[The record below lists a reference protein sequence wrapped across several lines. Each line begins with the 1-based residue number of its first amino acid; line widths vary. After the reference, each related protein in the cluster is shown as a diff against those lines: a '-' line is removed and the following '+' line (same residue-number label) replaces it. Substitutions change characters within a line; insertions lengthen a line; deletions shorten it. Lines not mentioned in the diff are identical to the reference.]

1 MCGIYAYC
9 SKDSRHDGHPELIKH
24 RGPDETKNIT
34 IETREGDN
42 IWLTF
47 HRLFINGTSTEAS
60 QPFNYNDKVY
70 LLVNGEIYNHVELE
84 QDVAETTR
92 AFKTT
97 GSKSDCAVVLDLYLK
112 YNSIEKTINM
122 LDGEFAFCLIDLRCR
137 KMFLG
142 RDHVGV
148 RSLYYRKSPGVF
160 AVCSELK
167 GLMSDCTVVGAS
179 HPVDQ
184 FPNRH
189 YGIYDMDTEV
199 LSFHPYETI
208 FTGSPEPVMPIDE
221 VNFKAKT
228 KTIGE
233 LLDNAVKKRLMCD
246 RKTKDGTPAIGAFL
260 SGGFDSSIVAA
271 LAQEHLTDGPIHT
284 FSIGFAD
291 APDLL
296 AARSVAEHI
305 GSIHHEYVVTEDY
318 MLGLLPQVIYSIE
331 SYDITSVRASTFMY
345 ALSKLIH
352 ENHPEIV
359 VLLSGEGP
367 DEASGS
373 YMYFYNAPNH
383 QEFFD
388 ETMRLLDDLR
398 YFDCLRGD
406 KTTAGNSLEIRVPFL
421 DKEFLN
427 YYMLSVHPA
436 NKLIPKGP
444 DGKGGMEKFILRSC
458 FSQWKNRK
466 GGLILPEQIIWRPK
480 EAMSDGVSRIGEGRS
495 WFQIIQAHI
504 ASKKGL
510 GLGLGLTTHSHPF
523 SPVQTSGIALE
534 REWYR
539 DVFNFYYPGCSHV
552 VPYYWLPRWSYTADG
567 KPVEDP
573 SARVLSVYHQI

>member
-9 SKDSRHDGHPELIKH
+9 SKDSRRHDGHPERIKH
-24 RGPDETKNIT
+24 RGPDETKDIS
-34 IETREGDN
+34 IETCKGDN

-47 HRLFINGTSTEAS
+47 HRLFINGTSAEAS
-60 QPFNYNDKVY
+60 QPFNYNSKVY
-70 LLVNGEIYNHVELE
+70 LLVNGEIYNHVALE
-84 QDVAETTR
+84 QDVANNQ
-92 AFKTT
+92 
-97 GSKSDCAVVLDLYLK
+97 GSDGSTKSDCAVILDLYLK

-137 KMFLG
+137 KIFLG

-167 GLMSDCTVVGAS
+167 GLVTDCNIAGAS
-179 HPVDQ
+179 QSIDQ

-189 YGIYDMDTEV
+189 YGIYDMDTEA
-199 LSFHPYETI
+199 LSFHPYQTI
-208 FTGSPEPVMPIDE
+208 FTAGITMPPTGGDDSQLQ
-221 VNFKAKT
+221 NQNQNQHQ
-228 KTIGE
+228 IGQ

-246 RKTKDGTPAIGAFL
+246 RKTKQGTPAIGAFL

-271 LAQEHLTDGPIHT
+271 LAQDHLTDGPIHT
-284 FSIGFAD
+284 FSIGFED

-318 MLGLLPQVIYSIE
+318 MLSLIPQVIYTIE
-331 SYDITSVRASTFMY
+331 SYDITTVRASTFMY
-345 ALSKLIH
+345 ALSKLIRQ
-352 ENHPEIV
+352 NHPEIV

-383 QEFFD
+383 QAFFD

-406 KTTAGNSLEIRVPFL
+406 KATAGNSLEIRVPFL

-427 YYMLSVHPA
+427 YYMLSVHPV

-444 DGKGGMEKFILRSC
+444 DGKGGMEKFILRSS
-458 FSQWKNRK
+458 FSEWKNRH
-466 GGLILPEQIIWRPK
+466 GFSILPEQIVWRPK
-480 EAMSDGVSRIGEGRS
+480 EAMSDGVSRLGEGRS
-495 WFQIIQAHI
+495 WFQIIQSHI
-504 ASKKGL
+504 ASNKWK
-510 GLGLGLTTHSHPF
+510 TTHSHPF
-523 SPVQTSGIALE
+523 HDSNVTTGVALE

-539 DVFNFYYPGCSHV
+539 EVFNFYYPGCSHV

-567 KPVEDP
+567 RPVEDP
-573 SARVLSVYHQI
+573 SARVLSVYRQT